1 MPDLEKWH
9 CKNQKCDTTLAPC
22 VC

>member
-9 CKNQKCDTTLAPC
+9 CKNQKCDRTLAPC